1 MFRKNVN
8 STIKNDN
15 NQINDQIEN
24 NNLHNN
30 IEKKEMENTGV
41 NKVNETNKIKDKEN
55 LTFNQSIKYPKPT
68 LISCNIVLKSYA
80 QKGDIKNTILF
91 FNSLKSVYGFQPDGF
106 SWFNLIQ
113 ASVTANDLQY
123 SLEILDDW
131 ILSVRGGTDTE
142 SVSPNH
148 IFNHIMSAF
157 SKLGAHTEVTKL
169 YEKMIEN
176 KFIINGH
183 TYTTLITSAYE
194 NNDIEL
200 GNKYFNMILNNNIE
214 INHVTWRVIT
224 APFGRRLD
232 YIGLENCMNLMRKSK
247 LKINVSNWRDLIG
260 IYCKNGLCNLALN
273 SLKKMEEIDHI
284 KPDFSC
290 FLRVIRGYCESYND
304 WEKGLLLLRQS
315 RELNMVITPSVWQ
328 YIIEAAIKSTA
339 QNHGNRFKFL
349 NQNQSYYLNG
359 NGKVNGNGDI
369 RNINKLNNNL
379 NNTLNN
385 NNNDNGFNKNIIDTN
400 NNHDNNDNLDDNS
413 ISNNIKN
420 IKDMRRNSRISC
432 VFSLLE
438 EMQTIDKIFPDS
450 LLWSTVV
457 RAFSEK
463 IHLNGNKL
471 YSNIDSNID
480 NNYENNYINNYNSNE
495 NNYENN
501 IDNNYEND
509 FNNNF
514 DTSYHNN
521 TYTSNAI
528 TNKKY
533 FNYLFD
539 NNGKYQITQEIA
551 LLERFLLL
559 CTENNRENVF
569 TELLKPLLRASVS
582 VGTYVTLF

>member
-1 MFRKNVN
+1 
-8 STIKNDN
+8 
-15 NQINDQIEN
+15 
-24 NNLHNN
+24 
-30 IEKKEMENTGV
+30 
-41 NKVNETNKIKDKEN
+41 
-55 LTFNQSIKYPKPT
+55 
-68 LISCNIVLKSYA
+68 
-80 QKGDIKNTILF
+80 
-91 FNSLKSVYGFQPDGF
+91 
-106 SWFNLIQ
+106 
-113 ASVTANDLQY
+113 
-123 SLEILDDW
+123 
-131 ILSVRGGTDTE
+131 
-142 SVSPNH
+142 
-148 IFNHIMSAF
+148 
-157 SKLGAHTEVTKL
+157 
-169 YEKMIEN
+169 
-176 KFIINGH
+176 
-183 TYTTLITSAYE
+183 
-194 NNDIEL
+194 
-200 GNKYFNMILNNNIE
+200 
-214 INHVTWRVIT
+214 
-224 APFGRRLD
+224 
-232 YIGLENCMNLMRKSK
+232 
-247 LKINVSNWRDLIG
+247 
-260 IYCKNGLCNLALN
+260 
-273 SLKKMEEIDHI
+273 
-284 KPDFSC
+284 
-290 FLRVIRGYCESYND
+290 
-304 WEKGLLLLRQS
+304 
-315 RELNMVITPSVWQ
+315 
-328 YIIEAAIKSTA
+328 
-339 QNHGNRFKFL
+339 
-349 NQNQSYYLNG
+349 
-359 NGKVNGNGDI
+359 
-369 RNINKLNNNL
+369 
-379 NNTLNN
+379 
-385 NNNDNGFNKNIIDTN
+385 
-400 NNHDNNDNLDDNS
+400 
-413 ISNNIKN
+413 
-420 IKDMRRNSRISC
+420 MRRNSRISC